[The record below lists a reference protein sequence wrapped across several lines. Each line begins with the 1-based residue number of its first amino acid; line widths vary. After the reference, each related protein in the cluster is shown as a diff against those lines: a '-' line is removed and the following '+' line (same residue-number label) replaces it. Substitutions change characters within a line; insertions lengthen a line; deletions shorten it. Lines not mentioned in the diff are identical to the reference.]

1 MADWLAYK
9 SERGQT
15 YRQRGFESFYARLME
30 LSGGNADT
38 ARGIIEQSK
47 ANNWAGIFPLKT
59 TNDYGRNADNRVAHC
74 DITSDELMRRCEE
87 RVRARLARTMA
98 REWGRTAAVMLKR
111 FNPGV
116 QRYCAANIDRCFT
129 GMRLPCVRCGKPT
142 VGMCSIRGWIFS

>member
-98 REWGRTAAVMLKR
+98 REMGTDGGGDA
-111 FNPGV
+111 
-116 QRYCAANIDRCFT
+116 
-129 GMRLPCVRCGKPT
+129 
-142 VGMCSIRGWIFS
+142 